1 MSTPQ
6 CPFRQDNSLI
16 TRNDG
21 IRSQPP
27 SARTSGHPARA
38 TGPFP
43 GKGFPRTPLHRAH
56 PRTTPPPAARSTFYE
71 RSNQSLR
78 KQPQVRMLRQVT
90 IKQGARTHR
99 DEIPHCTPPRTT
111 QSNQASHRGRIPNH
125 RSRRGTH
132 PSGSPGNHTP
142 TDDARTTPPTT
153 RPSPTRASGHRK
165 KTNDQPRYTHT
176 QQPHGSLTT

>member
-71 RSNQSLR
+71 RYSLSLQFTTHFTLMCKSPNAAKTRSAWSGAMRQSAQSASCPPHTSS
-78 KQPQVRMLRQVT
+78 KKNAPSVR
-90 IKQGARTHR
+90 
-99 DEIPHCTPPRTT
+99 
-111 QSNQASHRGRIPNH
+111 AS
-125 RSRRGTH
+125 
-132 PSGSPGNHTP
+132 SGKAVKS
-142 TDDARTTPPTT
+142 
-153 RPSPTRASGHRK
+153 TRAMRRSK
-165 KTNDQPRYTHT
+165 
-176 QQPHGSLTT
+176 